1 MPQHANAERE
11 HVCTW
16 RVVSAERSASQR
28 HCRCATRVAA
38 PEHCVDADPQRRP
51 CRRLVPHGHFRRHWR
66 RRRPLAPR
74 LRRWK
79 YTGPARPLPLPPP
92 TSSVP
97 ACTPGFRPLRP
108 LPPPP
113 PAAAALAVST
123 SVPPLPRSISG
134 LGSPLWVAAGPGL
147 FVRVAWPALPLE
159 RDGASDPAAAAF
171 CPHLDC
177 EGVEAPNCETAAAPT
192 AAKAPPPMPPPPSP
206 SPAPP
211 PAALAER
218 GRRLPPRCP
227 RACCFAT
234 ACGVPGGSSAASLP
248 SP

>member
-1 MPQHANAERE
+1 MRYSCCCPRALRG
-11 HVCTW
+11 
-16 RVVSAERSASQR
+16 RRP
-28 HCRCATRVAA
+28 AA
-38 PEHCVDADPQRRP
+38 PPLPPPRAPRP
-51 CRRLVPHGHFRRHWR
+51 FPT
-66 RRRPLAPR
+66 PLAPPAPSSPTAAAVEVHR
-74 LRRWK
+74 P
-79 YTGPARPLPLPPP
+79 GPPVLPFPLLAPLPLPPP